1 MRSKYT
7 ATFLSDEGG
16 SAGFYR
22 LKESKTLGFK
32 EFRSKR
38 DANFAYKT
46 QKRLSRLGLAPKVYG
61 KVCKIKVDIKDPYF
75 DEEWSEPTG
84 WGFLTQIV
92 RVSQKLSRKKIQD
105 LVEKIYKK
113 TKLSFWDC
121 HHYNI
126 GTYRNKYLCIDTG
139 RESFDR
145 DCNAWGMENPGPKCY
160 ECNKYTCK
168 CGWGM

>member
-1 MRSKYT
+1 MKSRYT

-16 SAGFYR
+16 STGFYR

-38 DANFAYKT
+38 DANFAYKM
-46 QKRLSRLGLAPKVYG
+46 QKKLSRLGLAPKVYG
-61 KVCKIKVDIKDPYF
+61 KVCKIKVDIEDSYYN
-75 DEEWSEPTG
+75 ESWSEPTG

-92 RVSQKLSRKKIQD
+92 KTSQKVSLKKIQD
-105 LVEKIYKK
+105 LVDKIYKK

-121 HHYNI
+121 HTYNI
-126 GTYRNKYLCIDTG
+126 GMYKNRYLCIDTG

-145 DCNAWGMENPGPKCY
+145 DCNAWGFASPGPKCNY
-160 ECNKYTCK
+160 CKRYTCN
-168 CGWGM
+168 CNDY